1 MLNKRLAAISAS
13 DAPQW
18 LKNVQKLPVFE
29 RFAAELLGIF
39 FGKTL
44 SSGSVDINAEE
55 PALVY

>member
-18 LKNVQKLPVFE
+18 WKNVQKIPIFE
-29 RFAAELLGIF
+29 RFAAELLGLF
-39 FGKTL
+39 FGKIV